1 MIKLK
6 GHSSLEWFGVLLL
19 PGNVRLAKYLLEDN
33 CKIIFS
39 NSKHELQLD
48 VLSWEQ
54 KNTLMDKGT

>member
-48 VLSWEQ
+48 VLS
-54 KNTLMDKGT
+54 